1 MKKEES
7 VLDYF
12 EEDDEKIEETK
23 KSTLASVLLT
33 VFDFFKTIFIIV
45 VLATIIRY
53 FIIQPFIVD
62 GQSMEPTFQ
71 NSDYLIT
78 EKISFR
84 IGTPKRGEVVIF
96 RPPDNPSVNYLKR
109 VIGLPGDEVEIKDG
123 LVYVNSKKLDEPYL
137 IGNDKTKLVQP
148 GSLKVTIK
156 QNEYFV
162 LGDNRE
168 HSRDSRELGP
178 IPKSNVVSRVW
189 LRLFPL
195 NDIKVF
201 PPVTYN

>member
-12 EEDDEKIEETK
+12 EEDETK
-23 KSTLASVLLT
+23 PQAKRGTAATVLLT

-84 IGTPKRGEVVIF
+84 VGTPKRGEVIIF
-96 RPPDNPSVNYLKR
+96 HPPDNPSVNYLKR
-109 VIGLPGDEVEIKDG
+109 LIGLPGDEVEIKDNN
-123 LVYVNSKKLDEPYL
+123 VYVNGKKLDEPYL
-137 IGNDKTKLVQP
+137 SPGTKTELVQP
-148 GSLKVTIK
+148 GSLKLTVK
-156 QNEYFV
+156 ENEYFV

-178 IPKSNVVSRVW
+178 IPKANVVSRVW
-189 LRLFPL
+189 VRLFPL
-195 NDIKVF
+195 NDIKNF